1 MSQEAGVA
9 IPVPIIPVDPIE
21 ATLNDKSNYLP
32 ADKWFLELQDDGID
46 LTVAELELW
55 SKKPKKK
62 KTVHITHHV
71 KHCKQVYDVP
81 KKFFN
86 LYNDKSDTLFSK
98 ILKNSSDCITQIGK
112 YIADKQYSTK
122 RGDMHAHT
130 ESELKE
136 FAAMDKHQ
144 HLTTIH
150 FISQRDV
157 LKFSLEKW
165 SGKQWPIQ

>member
-1 MSQEAGVA
+1 M
-9 IPVPIIPVDPIE
+9 
-21 ATLNDKSNYLP
+21 
-32 ADKWFLELQDDGID
+32 
-46 LTVAELELW
+46 
-55 SKKPKKK
+55 
-62 KTVHITHHV
+62 
-71 KHCKQVYDVP
+71 YDVA
-81 KKFFN
+81 KKLFN

-98 ILKNSSDCITQIGK
+98 IIKNSSNCITQIGK

-136 FAAMDKHQ
+136 FAAMNKHQ
-144 HLTTIH
+144 HLTTLH

-165 SGKQWPIQ
+165 SGKTMSDTMTITDGDRLKAVGLLLKEELRDKVVFLLHIANKSNKAVLDSYNGG